1 MGNINTCIEFANEN
15 KMCCYL
21 ATSENNQPRVRAMGF
36 WFADQ
41 TGFYFQTGA
50 MKELYMQVKTN
61 PKVEAC
67 FYKPGTMVGTMLR
80 IAGEIEF
87 VNDKQMK
94 EKVMVERPFLK
105 EMGFTS
111 ESPNL
116 IIFRIA
122 HGEAHFW
129 TMETNFKPKEIIRF

>member
-1 MGNINTCIEFANEN
+1 MTNINKCIEFTNEN
-15 KMCCYL
+15 KLCYL
-21 ATSENNQPRVRAMGF
+21 ATLENDQPRVRAMGF

-50 MKELYMQVKTN
+50 IKELHKQLKNN

-67 FYKPGTMVGTMLR
+67 FYKPDKMMGTMLR
-80 IAGEIEF
+80 IAGKIEF
-87 VNDKQMK
+87 VDDKKLK
-94 EKVMVERPFLK
+94 EKVLQERPFLK
-105 EMGFTS
+105 SMGLS
-111 ESPNL
+111 SDSPGL

-129 TMETNFKPKEIIRF
+129 TMETNLKPKEKIVF